1 MKQLF
6 IRPLWPLMLLAIFVV
21 LSLVASW
28 FSLQLWQQQ
37 QHTAYLHQLSRHAAL
52 LAMHPLREQNSQALS
67 QTLQALQQHSVL
79 PLQAMA
85 VYDKNQQLFA
95 ATEGSEEVLSNY
107 SPLPSATQPVVL
119 ADGMLLFSVPVWAD
133 VQQQGRHDLPVPAI
147 SSEQLGH
154 LLLVA
159 GPSAAVPLW
168 LMLPMLLLVLLAA
181 LLLYGWQ
188 QKKQHKRAR
197 QQLLLSQQL
206 QQGCVADVQGHDFAL
221 LIDAWQQQQQRHQ
234 QQLRS
239 VARDAEL
246 RLQQQEQQ
254 HAHTAENLLQLQ
266 QSYQQL
272 KLHSQSCDQQLKFWL
287 ELCHRSDS
295 LSAVDLRSK
304 IQALQ
309 LLSELHAADFALQ
322 PDHLWLPDWLAQH
335 APLWFSDNKLPE
347 QFVFDEDPQAYQFK
361 MNIDTRLLSVLCHIF
376 SSYCQQAAAGQDILF
391 SYRLCEVPQ
400 KQLKLT
406 FKYAG
411 AGFSARW
418 RQLLLAQPD
427 SELTLD
433 DVEAEV
439 ARRLLQELHGS
450 ISLNSLEDL
459 GTQLDI
465 LLPVSWQKTSQ
476 SKLCQSILVLDE
488 RPCRLPLLKQS
499 LAAIGEQVHS
509 VATLAALPEAV
520 QLRLVDLVIVLL
532 PESSASLH
540 QDAAK
545 LSALAERYQL
555 LFFASDKARQ
565 LWQPLLASRLLPVPI
580 LLSHVSHALQ
590 HPNELG
596 NQQLLVVDDNL
607 TNLKYVQ
614 AMLSG
619 GGLRIDIAMTGQDAI
634 KMASNNRYQ
643 LILMDIQLPD
653 LAGTEVTKRIRQL
666 RHHQHTTIL
675 AFTAHALPDE
685 IASFRLAGMDDVLI
699 KPLDTRKI
707 AHILTKLS
715 PADEIR

>member
-6 IRPLWPLMLLAIFVV
+6 TRPQWPLVLLAIVVV
-21 LSLVASW
+21 LSLAASW
-28 FSLQLWQQQ
+28 FSLQMWQQQ
-37 QHTAYLHQLSRHAAL
+37 QHNTYLHQLSRHAAL
-52 LAMHPLREQNSQALS
+52 LAMHPLREQNMQALS
-67 QTLQALQQHSVL
+67 QTLQALQQHSAV
-79 PLQAMA
+79 PLQALA
-85 VYDKNQQLFA
+85 VYDKNQQLFV
-95 ATEGSEEVLSNY
+95 ATQGSEAVLSNY
-107 SPLPSATQPVVL
+107 SPVPSATQPVIF
-119 ADGMLLFSVPVWAD
+119 ADGTQLFSVPIWAD
-133 VQQQGRHDLPVPAI
+133 MVQQGRHDLPVPAI

-159 GPSAAVPLW
+159 ESSSAVPLW
-168 LMLPMLLLVLLAA
+168 LFLPIISLVVVATV
-181 LLLYGWQ
+181 LLYGWQ
-188 QKKQHKRAR
+188 LKKQQKRQR

-206 QQGCVADVQGHDFAL
+206 QQGSVVELQGQDYAL
-221 LIDAWQQQQQRHQ
+221 LIEAWQQQQQRNQ
-234 QQLRS
+234 QQLRL

-246 RLQQQEQQ
+246 RLQQQEQL
-254 HAHTAENLLQLQ
+254 HAHTAETLLQLQ
-266 QSYQQL
+266 QSHQQL
-272 KLHSQSCDQQLKFWL
+272 KQHSHSCDQQLKFWL

-295 LSAVDLRSK
+295 LSAEELRSK

-309 LLSELHAADFALQ
+309 LLSQLHAADFTLQ
-322 PDHLWLPDWLAQH
+322 PDHLWLPDWLAQK
-335 APLWFSDNKLPE
+335 APQWFADNHIPE
-347 QFVFDEDPQAYQFK
+347 QFIFDEDPQAYQFK
-361 MNIDTRLLSVLCHIF
+361 INIDPKLLSVLCHIF
-376 SSYCQQAAAGQDILF
+376 NAYCQQAAAGQDILL
-391 SYRLCEVPQ
+391 SYRLREVPQ

-411 AGFSARW
+411 AGFSLRW
-418 RQLLLAQPD
+418 RQLLLGHGD
-427 SELTLD
+427 IELTLD

-439 ARRLLQELHGS
+439 ARRLLEVLHGT

-476 SKLCQSILVLDE
+476 LRLCQSILVLDE
-488 RPCRLPLLKQS
+488 HRSRLPLIKQS
-499 LAAIGEQVHS
+499 LAAIGEQVHG
-509 VATLAALPEAV
+509 VAMLSALPEAV

-532 PESSASLH
+532 PENYDALH
-540 QDAAK
+540 QDAAQ
-545 LSALAERYQL
+545 LTELAQRYQL
-555 LFFASDKARQ
+555 LFFASDKARL
-565 LWQPLLASRLLPVPI
+565 LWQPLLSTRLLPMP
-580 LLSHVSHALQ
+580 LLLNHVSHALK
-590 HPNELG
+590 HPHELG

-634 KMASNNRYQ
+634 KMATNNRYQ

-685 IASFRLAGMDDVLI
+685 IAGFRLAGMDDVLI

-707 AHILTKLS
+707 AHILEKLS